1 MSHLSDPCPVCELPV
16 RSGGTALPSAAH
28 PREGCSGS
36 PEPAK
41 LSASSRFPSQKTHG
55 CPLQAGRPPAG
66 QRGFAPRS
74 PGGAIIHA
82 SPVRNTG
89 KEEGSESLQSAKA
102 ICLPETTSVSQYGKP
117 KLRPRP
123 RGRAGAPR
131 GERSGAVRGAGNP
144 AYLWRRTTCWLE
156 GEHRAAETCGSRAR
170 PAAKGEAPTPAP
182 REAAS
187 RPRAARREPAAP
199 SNLNFIEGRGGP
211 AERRLSPPLPLTLP
225 RAGPPASAG
234 LPLGLL
240 PAPGRPGRPA
250 MPPPP
255 PPVTR
260 AAFGPRG
267 GPAPPSRRASGPRP
281 RRTHLGVP
289 ARRGA
294 GPGGRGRGRS
304 GGACAREWGGARGL
318 HARALRRRV
327 AVRGRVGAGNPP
339 VARLT

>member
-1 MSHLSDPCPVCELPV
+1 MCELPV

-82 SPVRNTG
+82 SPLGTPERRRAEKAFKAPRRSVFLKRPPFRNTG
-89 KEEGSESLQSAKA
+89 SRNSGHVRGAEPG
-102 ICLPETTSVSQYGKP
+102 
-117 KLRPRP
+117 RP
-123 RGRAGAPR
+123 AG
-131 GERSGAVRGAGNP
+131 SGAVRGAGNP

-339 VARLT
+339 VGRLT

>member
-131 GERSGAVRGAGNP
+131 GERSGARRGEPRLPLAKDDMLAG
-144 AYLWRRTTCWLE
+144 
-156 GEHRAAETCGSRAR
+156 GRAPCGRNL
-170 PAAKGEAPTPAP
+170 
-182 REAAS
+182 
-187 RPRAARREPAAP
+187 REPHPACC
-199 SNLNFIEGRGGP
+199 EGRGTDTGP
-211 AERRLSPPLPLTLP
+211 SGSCLPSPRSPP
-225 RAGPPASAG
+225 RAGSPEQ
-234 LPLGLL
+234 
-240 PAPGRPGRPA
+240 
-250 MPPPP
+250 
-255 PPVTR
+255 
-260 AAFGPRG
+260 FKF
-267 GPAPPSRRASGPRP
+267 
-281 RRTHLGVP
+281 H
-289 ARRGA
+289 
-294 GPGGRGRGRS
+294 
-304 GGACAREWGGARGL
+304 
-318 HARALRRRV
+318 
-327 AVRGRVGAGNPP
+327 
-339 VARLT
+339 